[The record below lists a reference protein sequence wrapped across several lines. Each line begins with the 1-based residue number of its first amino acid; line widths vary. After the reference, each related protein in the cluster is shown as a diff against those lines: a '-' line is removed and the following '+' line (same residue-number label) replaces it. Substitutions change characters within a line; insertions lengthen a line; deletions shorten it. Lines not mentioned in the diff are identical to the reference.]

1 MNIGVTLAG
10 KRSSRRHTTIL
21 IASCSCGNKLS
32 NVTSLIILRTGE
44 GLISFNKVN
53 RVNFSVKKYNEAF
66 GVQLEGFPFGGV
78 CGLLVN
84 TSNSGSGPEVRN
96 SSLARCV
103 VSLERE
109 LYSTLSLFTGVHK
122 WVPATY
128 SWG

>member
-66 GVQLEGFPFGGV
+66 RGSTRRLPFWRRVWPIG
-78 CGLLVN
+78 
-84 TSNSGSGPEVRN
+84 
-96 SSLARCV
+96 
-103 VSLERE
+103 
-109 LYSTLSLFTGVHK
+109 
-122 WVPATY
+122 
-128 SWG
+128 